1 MTRRVMRMPLKT
13 KMFIVRALVIISAL
27 SVLVLVLTTF
37 DDPDT
42 TGRIY
47 MLLWVCILLLL
58 YHNSLARRMKNR
70 EKND

>member
-1 MTRRVMRMPLKT
+1 MRMPLKT

-42 TGRIY
+42 TDRIY

>member
-1 MTRRVMRMPLKT
+1 MPLKT

-42 TGRIY
+42 TDRIY

-70 EKND
+70 EKDD

>member
-1 MTRRVMRMPLKT
+1 MRMPLKT

-42 TGRIY
+42 TDRIY

-70 EKND
+70 EKDD

>member
-1 MTRRVMRMPLKT
+1 MRMPLKT
-13 KMFIVRALVIISAL
+13 KMFIVRTLVIISAL
-27 SVLVLVLTTF
+27 SVLVLMFTTF

-42 TGRIY
+42 TDRIY

-70 EKND
+70 EKDD